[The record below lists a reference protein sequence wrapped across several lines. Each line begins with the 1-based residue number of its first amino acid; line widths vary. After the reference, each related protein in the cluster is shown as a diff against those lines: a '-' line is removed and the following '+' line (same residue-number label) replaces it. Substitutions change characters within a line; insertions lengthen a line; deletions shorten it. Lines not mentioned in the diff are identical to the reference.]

1 MPNPKGDGGGEG
13 GGERSDSF
21 MGGAFGDDD
30 GPGFKG
36 FAEADKEA
44 DFKTKYHNDGGRAV
58 EMYDGH
64 KAQLNMDPYYISR
77 IKRHTYTL
85 CEQDEKGGPKMQ
97 NPAPKGPDGVPVDKP
112 ERISIDGDGKFKKA
126 MEKRERERTGNLGV
140 RGWRF
145 KSAKGDEKYEFDE
158 DMWEKLKELGLATKK
173 SSKDKDDKDEKD
185 EEAKDDG
192 GKALED
198 AQMADEELAE
208 VQQNDAGSGA
218 GAGAGDDKPP
228 EKPADDDDEAD
239 DDKPEWE
246 LCIEEWGKSKK
257 KLEENEEE
265 YPQPGKGYRLIGK
278 AYNRAQKWAIDQEK
292 NRLRKE
298 AERRIEAEKEAKRK
312 KDAEVSAAT
321 NPSAADE
328 GAGEEKEDENPVAV
342 PLAPSGTGLLV
353 PTPSGRRFKEL
364 QELDKADE
372 TRFIMCASRRAQKA
386 QRAPSP
392 RAPSRSRARAR
403 V

>member
-1 MPNPKGDGGGEG
+1 MIELLVPNKG
-13 GGERSDSF
+13 
-21 MGGAFGDDD
+21 DD

-173 SSKDKDDKDEKD
+173 SSK
-185 EEAKDDG
+185 EEQCNCLS
-192 GKALED
+192 KAL
-198 AQMADEELAE
+198 L
-208 VQQNDAGSGA
+208 G
-218 GAGAGDDKPP
+218 
-228 EKPADDDDEAD
+228 
-239 DDKPEWE
+239 
-246 LCIEEWGKSKK
+246 
-257 KLEENEEE
+257 
-265 YPQPGKGYRLIGK
+265 
-278 AYNRAQKWAIDQEK
+278 
-292 NRLRKE
+292 
-298 AERRIEAEKEAKRK
+298 
-312 KDAEVSAAT
+312 
-321 NPSAADE
+321 
-328 GAGEEKEDENPVAV
+328 
-342 PLAPSGTGLLV
+342 
-353 PTPSGRRFKEL
+353 
-364 QELDKADE
+364 
-372 TRFIMCASRRAQKA
+372 
-386 QRAPSP
+386 
-392 RAPSRSRARAR
+392 
-403 V
+403 